1 MDNSKE
7 FACKRCGNCCVITAS
22 ITPEEKDRIE
32 RFLKK
37 NKDIQEIAYKNY
49 SITINLIELLNTLD
63 DKCFFYD
70 RANNKCLIYSI
81 KPRICNLY
89 KCSYSRDK
97 LSQVYRHNSNKSSYS
112 KGLIVGDIFGLG
124 SKKIKELVKNGIKT
138 KISVKNR

>member
-22 ITPEEKDRIE
+22 ITPEENDRIE

-37 NKDIQEIAYKNY
+37 NKDIQEITYKNY

-70 RANNKCLIYSI
+70 RANGLASFFFGKSDHLTIFLN
-81 KPRICNLY
+81 RIN
-89 KCSYSRDK
+89 D
-97 LSQVYRHNSNKSSYS
+97 
-112 KGLIVGDIFGLG
+112 F
-124 SKKIKELVKNGIKT
+124 
-138 KISVKNR
+138 